1 MLSGQVREAL
11 WYVSTYLRPRYVLPA
26 ILFNESNTAMHLWFL
41 GSLLYSYLIQ
51 WCVVKFKIKDNIVY
65 ILSCALLLIHIA
77 LGIGLS
83 VIGIETPDFLA
94 KNYMLRNFLFMGFP
108 LFALG
113 QFMRKKEDVLLKE
126 ISTIHI
132 ISVFILS
139 MAEAFI
145 MNEINWEKDL
155 YLGSILLGFILFVA
169 ALKLEKKVYN
179 PNLVKLFNTSTIVYL
194 IHVMIGDIL
203 AHTSLENMLFYQYT
217 RPFIIFVISVIIALV
232 LNKVS
237 EKDKR

>member
-1 MLSGQVREAL
+1 MKKQRNYSLDLLKFISSFLIVCIHFKISGKTGELITIIARFAVPVFFMVSGYYSYNDDEHHIKNKILNILKLYFFAFVIYFCYNVATKMLSGQVREAL

-83 VIGIETPDFLA
+83 VIGIETPDFLT

-108 LFALG
+108 LFTLG
-113 QFMRKKEDVLLKE
+113 QFIRKKGRCAFKRN
-126 ISTIHI
+126 INHTYYF
-132 ISVFILS
+132 SVYFKHGRS
-139 MAEAFI
+139 FY
-145 MNEINWEKDL
+145 NE
-155 YLGSILLGFILFVA
+155 
-169 ALKLEKKVYN
+169 
-179 PNLVKLFNTSTIVYL
+179 
-194 IHVMIGDIL
+194 
-203 AHTSLENMLFYQYT
+203 
-217 RPFIIFVISVIIALV
+217 
-232 LNKVS
+232 
-237 EKDKR
+237 

>member
-1 MLSGQVREAL
+1 
-11 WYVSTYLRPRYVLPA
+11 
-26 ILFNESNTAMHLWFL
+26 
-41 GSLLYSYLIQ
+41 
-51 WCVVKFKIKDNIVY
+51 
-65 ILSCALLLIHIA
+65 
-77 LGIGLS
+77 
-83 VIGIETPDFLA
+83 
-94 KNYMLRNFLFMGFP
+94 
-108 LFALG
+108 
-113 QFMRKKEDVLLKE
+113 
-126 ISTIHI
+126 
-132 ISVFILS
+132 

-237 EKDKR
+237 EEDKK

>member
-1 MLSGQVREAL
+1 
-11 WYVSTYLRPRYVLPA
+11 
-26 ILFNESNTAMHLWFL
+26 
-41 GSLLYSYLIQ
+41 
-51 WCVVKFKIKDNIVY
+51 
-65 ILSCALLLIHIA
+65 
-77 LGIGLS
+77 
-83 VIGIETPDFLA
+83 
-94 KNYMLRNFLFMGFP
+94 
-108 LFALG
+108 
-113 QFMRKKEDVLLKE
+113 
-126 ISTIHI
+126 
-132 ISVFILS
+132 

-155 YLGSILLGFILFVA
+155 YLGSILLGFTLFVA

-217 RPFIIFVISVIIALV
+217 RPFIIFVISVIVALV

-237 EKDKR
+237 EKDKK